1 MTVIGCRLQI
11 VQFMKN
17 TSFTLF
23 FSFFSILASA
33 QSDSSDV
40 LYKKG
45 ITEHDARHYQV
56 AYNYLQKAVELKPE
70 NGDAQMALGRAAVEL
85 RKFDIAR
92 NAFLKGLQLKGN
104 DVNAVENVANLSFN
118 LRKWNEA
125 IEYAKKMQVL
135 KSDKNANYIL
145 GKSYYEL
152 EDYGQAY
159 KHLNAAFEEDPKNA
173 EIPYL
178 IGRGFIDMS
187 NYRAAAPFMEQ
198 SIKLDTTNAR
208 RVYECALNFSAIP
221 DEKNAIKYYLLAA
234 QRGYKTDNDYYE
246 NLANSYL
253 ASGRAQEGID
263 LMKGL
268 LEKKPADLVL
278 LYNVAEAH
286 YKIAKYT
293 EAIEYWDRILI
304 YDKTNARALYMIG
317 LSYQKKGDTAKGQ
330 QLCDKAIEMDPSLAS
345 LKQKKQ
351 GMGL

>member
-1 MTVIGCRLQI
+1 MFQI
-11 VQFMKN
+11 VQYMKK
-17 TSFTLF
+17 LF
-23 FSFFSILASA
+23 FSFVLCLSALTIFA
-33 QSDSSDV
+33 QSDSSEV

-45 ITEHDARHYQV
+45 IAEHDARRYMV
-56 AYNYLQKAVELKPE
+56 AYNLLQKAVELKPE
-70 NGDAQMALGRAAVEL
+70 NAEAQMALGRTAVEL
-85 RKFDIAR
+85 RKFDVAR
-92 NAFLKGLQLKGN
+92 NAFLKGLELKKN

-125 IEYAKKMQVL
+125 IEYAKKMQIL
-135 KSDKNANYIL
+135 KSDKNANYII

-159 KHLNAAFEEDPKNA
+159 KHLNAAFQEDPKNA

-198 SIKLDTTNAR
+198 AVKLDTTNAR
-208 RVYECALNFSAIP
+208 RTYECALNFSAIP
-221 DEKNAIKYYLLAA
+221 DENSAIKYFLLAA
-234 QRGYKTDNDYYE
+234 QRGYKMDNDYYE
-246 NLANSYL
+246 NLANSYI
-253 ASGRAQEGID
+253 AVGKPQEGID
-263 LMKGL
+263 IMKKL

-278 LYNVAEAH
+278 LYNIAEAH
-286 YKIAKYT
+286 YKIAKYQ
-293 EAIEYWDRILI
+293 EAIDYWDRILSF
-304 YDKTNARALYMIG
+304 DKTNARALYMIG